1 MGRPKGISPAQRR
14 TLARLS
20 ALAPLRGFYLA
31 GGTAIAAHLG
41 HRRSLD
47 LDIFSQSAKA
57 SLDRAREAIVEAEG
71 KAVVVSTTSATVRLR
86 VDGAPVDLV
95 CYPYAPLVKPKLGP
109 GDFPLASLLDLATMK
124 LSAIARR
131 GLRRD
136 FWDLHAITTD
146 GGISLP
152 AAARGYVKRFGVK
165 ESDLYAVLRALTYF
179 VDADADVLWP
189 AGLSRQRWAKIRRY
203 FEENAPRLL

>member
-1 MGRPKGISPAQRR
+1 MGRSKGISAAQRR

-20 ALAPLRGFYLA
+20 ELAALRAFYLA

-47 LDIFSQSAKA
+47 LDIFSRFPKA
-57 SLDRAREAIVEAEG
+57 DLDRARDAILETAG
-71 KAVVVSTTSATVRLR
+71 DAAVISSTGAAVRLL

-95 CYPYAPLVKPKLGP
+95 CYPYAPLVSPTAGP

-136 FWDLHAITTD
+136 FWDLHAIVID
-146 GGISLP
+146 GGIPLES
-152 AAARGYVKRFGVK
+152 AARAYVKRFGVK
-165 ESDLYAVLRALTYF
+165 ESDLYAVLRSLTYY
-179 VDADADVLWP
+179 VDAEADVLWP
-189 AGLSRQRWAKIRRY
+189 AGLSPRRWAKIRAY
-203 FEENAPRLL
+203 FEKNAPALL